1 MTSFLA
7 SMVAFLKGG
16 TSVKRGTIIMEE
28 IGSGNSLRKAVEGL
42 EADIKRFVDSGPN
55 LMKETVQLQVNFMD
69 LDGFRPAFV
78 PFDPTGCEGYN

>member
-1 MTSFLA
+1 
-7 SMVAFLKGG
+7 MVDFLKGG
-16 TSVKRGTIIMEE
+16 TSVEGGTNLMDE
-28 IGSGNSLRKAVEGL
+28 IGTQDSLKKAVEGL

-78 PFDPTGCEGYN
+78 PFGPTG